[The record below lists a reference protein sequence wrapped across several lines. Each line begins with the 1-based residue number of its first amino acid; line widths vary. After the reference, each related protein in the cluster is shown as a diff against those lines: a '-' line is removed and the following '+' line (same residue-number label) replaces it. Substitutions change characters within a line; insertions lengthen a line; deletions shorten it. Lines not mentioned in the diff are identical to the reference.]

1 MLLLLLFKAIISG
14 CVPSRI
20 SVQFFSASSDS
31 SQAKNRF
38 LIVIASTLDL
48 QKLKKLDVITP

>member
-1 MLLLLLFKAIISG
+1 MLLLLLFFNAIISG

-20 SVQFFSASSDS
+20 SVQFVSASSDS
-31 SQAKNRF
+31 SQAKYRF

-48 QKLKKLDVITP
+48 QN